1 MGNVLEARHIVKQY
15 PGTVALDDVSV
26 SFDSGRIHALIGK
39 NGSGK
44 STLLKIFSGAEKKTS
59 GTVSL
64 GGKQLDIKTPSEA
77 FQMGIATVYQEM
89 SLIPELSVAE
99 NICIGNLPSKG
110 IIVDWKATRAR
121 AASLLKELEIEI
133 DPDALVSDLSVGERQ
148 MVEIAKAINFDPL
161 VLQLD
166 EPTSAVTQAEVQTI
180 FKLVKRLKDR
190 GLIII
195 YVSHRLHELWEI
207 ADTCTVLRDGK
218 LIGVRDMQQLSRPE
232 LVHMM
237 FGDVEINSRPADL
250 TVEEEVVLE
259 VKHLSCKHKFSDV
272 SFQLKKGEILG
283 IAGMLGSGR
292 TELLQAIFGAA
303 PFDSGE
309 IYVSSKKVEHPTPNA
324 MKKLGVTYTPEDRQE
339 QGLIDIHSIE
349 SNLTLASYSMLGKHI
364 TLENKALSR
373 LSNKLIHDLQIKLA
387 SSSDPVSSLS
397 GGNQQKIVVGN
408 WIGTNPKIMMFD
420 EPSRGI
426 DVSAKQQI
434 FQIMW
439 DQSRKGISS
448 IMVSTEL
455 EELLEVCHRILI
467 IKGGQIIGE
476 VKNPETVTV
485 EQLYTMSMG
494 GTADE

>member
-1 MGNVLEARHIVKQY
+1 
-15 PGTVALDDVSV
+15 
-26 SFDSGRIHALIGK
+26 
-39 NGSGK
+39 
-44 STLLKIFSGAEKKTS
+44 
-59 GTVSL
+59 
-64 GGKQLDIKTPSEA
+64 
-77 FQMGIATVYQEM
+77 MGIATVYQEM

-195 YVSHRLHELWEI
+195 S
-207 ADTCTVLRDGK
+207 TCLTGFTSCGKLLIPGTVLRGYGK

-250 TVEEEVVLE
+250 TVAEEVVLE

-467 IKGGQIIGE
+467 IKGGRIIGE

>member
-237 FGDVEINSRPADL
+237 FGDPRI
-250 TVEEEVVLE
+250 
-259 VKHLSCKHKFSDV
+259 
-272 SFQLKKGEILG
+272 
-283 IAGMLGSGR
+283 
-292 TELLQAIFGAA
+292 
-303 PFDSGE
+303 
-309 IYVSSKKVEHPTPNA
+309 
-324 MKKLGVTYTPEDRQE
+324 
-339 QGLIDIHSIE
+339 
-349 SNLTLASYSMLGKHI
+349 I
-364 TLENKALSR
+364 T
-373 LSNKLIHDLQIKLA
+373 
-387 SSSDPVSSLS
+387 
-397 GGNQQKIVVGN
+397 
-408 WIGTNPKIMMFD
+408 
-420 EPSRGI
+420 
-426 DVSAKQQI
+426 
-434 FQIMW
+434 
-439 DQSRKGISS
+439 
-448 IMVSTEL
+448 
-455 EELLEVCHRILI
+455 
-467 IKGGQIIGE
+467 
-476 VKNPETVTV
+476 
-485 EQLYTMSMG
+485 
-494 GTADE
+494 